1 MTGQPSFDP
10 GNFHLEDLDRIA
22 DEAKG
27 AMDRLAKA
35 ENELA
40 DVRGRGAG
48 ANGLI
53 TVVIDSKGLLET
65 LDMNPRV
72 MRLESHVLAEETA
85 SAFRAAQEDAQRRT
99 REVLSETVGEK
110 LPHGSVTM
118 ADMET
123 RLLGLMTSGA
133 MTKWL
138 DTHT

>member
-1 MTGQPSFDP
+1 MTGHPSFDP

-27 AMDRLAKA
+27 VMDRLAKA
-35 ENELA
+35 ENELT
-40 DVRGRGAG
+40 DVRGRGTG

-65 LDMNPRV
+65 LDMDPRV
-72 MRLESHVLAEETA
+72 MRLESHVLAKETA
-85 SAFRAAQEDAQRRT
+85 SAFRAAHDDAQQRT
-99 REVLSETVGEK
+99 REVLSETIGEE
-110 LPHGSVTM
+110 LPHEHVTM
-118 ADMET
+118 ADMEA

-138 DTHT
+138 DTNT